1 MTSISSEKISLWLLF
16 SAAEMLSG
24 RVEILGEK
32 RAYMGGK
39 WYSFTCPLD
48 YMPVFVN
55 KEAVIETEDVKMYVE
70 DER

>member
-1 MTSISSEKISLWLLF
+1 MAPVF
-16 SAAEMLSG
+16 GGEMLVRQVYLPEG
-24 RVEILGEK
+24 VWVEMLGEK
-32 RAYMGGK
+32 RTYMGGK

-55 KEAVIETEDVKMYVE
+55 KEAVVETEDVKMYVE